1 MIWAAGVR
9 AAGLTGVLAKATGAD
24 TDRGGRIEVGSD
36 CTVPGHP
43 EISAIG
49 DMAAHPG
56 PDGKPL
62 PGLATTA
69 IQQAH
74 HVARAIRRGHPGP
87 STPFKYLDKGAL
99 AVIGRGKAVCQV
111 RGVELSGRPAFA
123 MYLGIHLTYLS
134 GVRGRRLRVL
144 STWAATRFGTRESWV
159 LEDGLAGRGAGVAR

>member
-1 MIWAAGVR
+1 M
-9 AAGLTGVLAKATGAD
+9 T
-24 TDRGGRIEVGSD
+24 S
-36 CTVPGHP
+36 
-43 EISAIG
+43 
-49 DMAAHPG
+49 HPG

-74 HVARAIRRGHPGP
+74 HVARAIRRGQPGA

-99 AVIGRGKAVCQV
+99 AVIGRWKAVCEI
-111 RGVELSGRPAFA
+111 RGLKLSGRPAFG

-144 STWAATRFGTRESWV
+144 GAWAAARFGTRESWV
-159 LEDGLAGRGAGVAR
+159 FEDELPGSDAASRDEGAPARELAPR